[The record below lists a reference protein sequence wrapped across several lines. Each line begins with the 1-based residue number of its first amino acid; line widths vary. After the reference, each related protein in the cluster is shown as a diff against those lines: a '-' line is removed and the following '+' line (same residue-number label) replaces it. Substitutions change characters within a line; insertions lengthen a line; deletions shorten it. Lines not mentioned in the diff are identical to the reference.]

1 MPYIACRD
9 FKMPPPGSRA
19 GIVEVRAG
27 DVVDA
32 ESWTNVDIWV
42 EAGYIRF
49 DLKADTPPKA
59 PVPSP
64 PSASGGLRAA
74 LADPDSHSRRKLL
87 ELAEKAG
94 VELPE
99 RLPRSKAATIQA
111 LAEIIGVEV

>member
-9 FKMPPPGSRA
+9 FKMPTPGSRA

-27 DVVDA
+27 DVVAA
-32 ESWTNVDIWV
+32 ESWTNIDVWV
-42 EAGYIRF
+42 EAGYIR
-49 DLKADTPPKA
+49 LALEADTPPKA

-64 PSASGGLRAA
+64 PSDAGGLRAA
-74 LADPDSHSRRKLL
+74 LADPDSHTRRKLL

-99 RLPRSKAATIQA
+99 KLPRSKTATVQA
-111 LAEIIGVEV
+111 LAEIIGFEV